1 MANPEPRDTYGPEG
15 SVPNISP
22 STEGPGQRIRAEA
35 SPGDFG
41 AQVGQAKEGY
51 GEAVTG
57 AGSAVNEV
65 VDKYHRMAVEA
76 KANEAIVNQ
85 WAPAASELRQQYD
98 TLRGQDKIAGYDN
111 YIKTLQGGANKFVED
126 ASGPYEKEIRSQWV
140 TRHIANEIDG
150 AKREQV
156 QAIQQFEDSAH
167 ADKLLLH
174 QNEMVNNYQDPNV
187 VQQNQQMIDAQI
199 LKHGIDQGAD
209 PNDLVHA
216 VMIQQQ
222 QKQARGEAAIGMV
235 GKAIQDGNVDA
246 ATRLYD
252 GNRQD
257 IPGHE
262 QIAID
267 ETLRVAAVKQTS
279 ENNSAAILTG
289 LPLPNGVGRPPIQT
303 QMAVVRAADAAGVD
317 GNQALT
323 IARIESSYGQNVGK
337 RGDIGQTGKPG
348 NIEEQSANM
357 AIAIKDAAS
366 KTETALG
373 RKPDAWETYVTYQQ
387 GAGAGP
393 ALFKASTEN
402 PNMRAV
408 DVLKPLYKNPVD
420 AINAIT
426 NNGGNV
432 TMTSGQFL
440 DFIKQ
445 KYSKNED
452 AARCEIPGS
461 IAKTFSA
468 DQPELTTPQVQTS
481 SLADAMAAQH
491 QTYGP
496 ALQKGSNPKED
507 LVNFDKIY
515 APALA
520 QANLITNVDEREG
533 TIRALNKRREV
544 YSTAAAAYGTV
555 LNDQLEKT
563 LKDPKFTD
571 AGQLPPELASQLTD
585 KQLNYVDRV
594 AEQHL
599 AGATGIATKD
609 MKEYGPGMFDLMRDI
624 NSGVIKNPQQ
634 LLDHLPDP
642 KNGKSGDI
650 TLAGYK
656 QLITQFSHDPDSK
669 SDQEMQTQ
677 AFKVI
682 KRQLSGEDDML
693 GIKDPKGEEL
703 FSRALPKLFKAIQD
717 GKSQTPPLTMGEMT
731 DPGNKAW
738 IGNIVQGL
746 KRSAVQQNMDMMHS
760 AGAVTAEPATSS
772 KAAPSRGA
780 IDIIREYQ
788 NTTDPA
794 KRDALKKEAVQLG
807 LIPEEVE
814 KPEAPISR

>member
-1 MANPEPRDTYGPEG
+1 MPNPEPRDTYGPEG
-15 SVPNISP
+15 SVPSISP
-22 STEGPGQRIRAEA
+22 SAEGPGQRIRAEA

-51 GEAVTG
+51 GGAVTG
-57 AGSAVNEV
+57 AGIAVNEE

-76 KANEAIVNQ
+76 KANEAIVNK
-85 WAPAASELRQQYD
+85 WAPAASQLRQQYD
-98 TLRGQDKIAGYDN
+98 SLRGQDKIGGYDN
-111 YIKTLQGGANKFVED
+111 YIKALQGGANKFIED
-126 ASGPYEKEIRSQWV
+126 ASGPYEKQIRSQWV
-140 TRHIANEIDG
+140 TRHISNEIDG

-156 QAIQQFEDSAH
+156 QAIQQFEDNAH

-174 QNEMVNNYQDPNV
+174 QKEMVENYQDPVV
-187 VQQNQQMIDAQI
+187 VQQNQQMMDAQI

-209 PNDLVHA
+209 PSDLAHA

-222 QKQARGEAAIGMV
+222 QKSARGQAAVGMV
-235 GKAIQDGNVDA
+235 GKAVQDGNIDT
-246 ATRLYD
+246 ATKLYSE
-252 GNRQD
+252 NKKD
-257 IPGHE
+257 IPGHD
-262 QIAID
+262 QISID
-267 ETLRVAAVKQTS
+267 ETLRVASVNQTS

-289 LPLPNGVGRPPIQT
+289 LPLPNGVGRPPIQI
-303 QMAVVRAADAAGVD
+303 QIAVVRAADSAGVD

-348 NIEEQSANM
+348 NLEEQSANM
-357 AIAIKDAAS
+357 AAAIKDAES
-366 KTETALG
+366 KSMIALG
-373 RKPDAWETYVTYQQ
+373 RKPESWETYVTYQQ
-387 GAGAGP
+387 GAGGGP
-393 ALFKASTEN
+393 ALFKASSDN
-402 PNMRAV
+402 PNARAI
-408 DVLKPLYKNPVD
+408 DVLKPLYKSPVD

-452 AARCEIPGS
+452 AARCEVPGS

-468 DQPELTTPQVQTS
+468 DQPELTVPQEATI
-481 SLADAMAAQH
+481 SLANAMAAQH
-491 QTYGP
+491 ETYGP

-515 APALA
+515 APAIA

-609 MKEYGPGMFDLMRDI
+609 MKEYGPGMFGLMRDI
-624 NSGVIKNPQQ
+624 NSGAIKNPQE

-642 KNGKSGDI
+642 KNGKPGDI

-656 QLITQFSHDPDSK
+656 QLVTQFSHDPDSK

-682 KRQLSGEDDML
+682 KRQLSGEDEAL
-693 GIKDPKGEEL
+693 GIKDTKGEEL
-703 FSRALPKLFKAIQD
+703 FSRALPKLFRAIQD
-717 GKSQTPPLTMGEMT
+717 GKNQTPPLTMGEMT

-746 KRSAVQQNMDMMHS
+746 KRSSVQQNMDMMYDGGGIAESSIVAKS
-760 AGAVTAEPATSS
+760 APA
-772 KAAPSRGA
+772 RGA

-788 NTTDPA
+788 HTTDPD

-807 LIPEEVE
+807 YIPEEQ
-814 KPEAPISR
+814 PGPTAPISR